1 MSEVA
6 GSARPVIAKG
16 LRLQW
21 EAAQEAHVLLYP
33 EGMVKLNSSAGAILS
48 RCDGVRTVADIV
60 ADLERSYGMT
70 GLTEDVQAFVVLALE
85 KRWLELRGMSSTQP
99 PAAGVGPPLK
109 TSPGVGPPLKTS
121 PGVGPPLWLLLE
133 LTYRCPLHCVFCYN
147 PTEFARTGAELG
159 DRCLAA
165 RVARGA
171 RARRGAARA
180 VGR

>member
-6 GSARPVIAKG
+6 VSARPVIAKG

-48 RCDGVRTVADIV
+48 RCDGVRTVADII

-85 KRWLELRGMSSTQP
+85 KRWLEL
-99 PAAGVGPPLK
+99 
-109 TSPGVGPPLKTS
+109 
-121 PGVGPPLWLLLE
+121 
-133 LTYRCPLHCVFCYN
+133 
-147 PTEFARTGAELG
+147 
-159 DRCLAA
+159 
-165 RVARGA
+165 VA
-171 RARRGAARA
+171 
-180 VGR
+180 